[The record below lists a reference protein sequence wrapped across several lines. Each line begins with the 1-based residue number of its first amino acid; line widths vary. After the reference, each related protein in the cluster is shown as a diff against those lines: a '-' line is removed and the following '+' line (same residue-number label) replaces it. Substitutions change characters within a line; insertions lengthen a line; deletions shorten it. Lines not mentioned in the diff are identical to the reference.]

1 MTTPVARLPEGR
13 RAPRRLA
20 VLVLLAA
27 CLLAPAAG
35 APAEPAAAAP
45 FSVATDAA
53 PGTRIYQLVSLIYAE
68 AFRRL
73 GLPVQ
78 ITTYQLARRSALA
91 SEGAIDC
98 EASRILAYGD
108 ANPQLVRVEEP
119 LLDLTFALFTANPE
133 LNLRSPD
140 DLAATSHLV
149 EYRRGILFCEN
160 TLKRLVPPER
170 LTSVATTEQ
179 GLKKLLAA
187 RTDLYCDLDV
197 FYVQEV
203 LRAPEFAGAKR
214 VRKVLTLASV
224 PTYPYLNRRHAA
236 LAPRLAEVLRQMR
249 AEGLIDAYLR
259 QVGEEPEQPR

>member
-1 MTTPVARLPEGR
+1 MTTPLARSPEGR

-20 VLVLLAA
+20 SALVLAA
-27 CLLAPAAG
+27 CLLAPAG

-53 PGTRIYQLVSLIYAE
+53 PGTRVYQLVSLIYAE

-78 ITTYQLARRSALA
+78 VVTSKLARRSALA

-98 EASRILAYGD
+98 EASRIRAYGD
-108 ANPQLVRVEEP
+108 ANPQLIRVEEP

-133 LNLRSPD
+133 LSLRSLD
-140 DLAATSHLV
+140 DLAATSLLV
-149 EYRRGILFCEN
+149 EYRRGILLCES

-179 GLKKLLAA
+179 GLKKLLAG
-187 RTDLYCDLDV
+187 RTDLYCDLDAL
-197 FYVQEV
+197 YVQEA
-203 LRAPEFAGAKR
+203 LRAPEFAGAKG

-224 PTYPYLNRRHAA
+224 PTYPYLDRRHAA

-259 QVGEEPEQPR
+259 QVGEPPEQPR